1 MKSFWNNEQAN
12 KCKTDLELRVYSS
25 RLLGQSP
32 ALVLHGGGNT
42 SVKVKMTN
50 LFGEIEEILY
60 IKGSGWDLAT
70 IEAAGFAPVKL
81 EALKNMVKLN
91 KLTDSE
97 MIQAQRAALINPNA
111 PNPSE
116 EAILHAIIPFKFVD
130 HTHGD
135 AVVTITNTDKGEER
149 IRQIYGKR
157 VVIIPCVESGLI
169 LAKTVYNLTR
179 DIDWKQIDG
188 LILMNH
194 GLFTFAN
201 DAKTSYELMI
211 KLVTQ
216 AENYLEEQGAILA
229 PPPAKLKPKEDLF
242 KLATIRNKVSE
253 IKGAAIIAQ
262 LDTSP
267 ASVNFSNRP
276 DVSSIATRGVLTPG
290 QVIFTKRIPV
300 ILGENPEEDI
310 TRYAK
315 AYCEYFERHTNGKL
329 KCLNPAPCWAIWPG
343 FGIISFGR
351 SLKEVKI
358 ISDIKTQ
365 TIQAIQIAE
374 LLGGWKPL
382 SESDIFKVEYR
393 EIEQIKLRKEDSYP
407 PLQGKIAIV
416 SRAASD
422 TGRACVE
429 VLQAQGAVVVAL
441 DSNPNITTLFKNK
454 SILGVVCD
462 VTQEESIQNALEMA
476 VRKFGGLDILIS
488 DTGNFPASQKN
499 CLLALKNMG

>member
-1 MKSFWNNEQAN
+1 MKSLWSNDKAS
-12 KCKTDLELRVYSS
+12 KCKNDLALRVYSS
-25 RLLGQSP
+25 RLLGQSS

-42 SVKVKMTN
+42 SVKIK
-50 LFGEIEEILY
+50 GILY
-60 IKGSGWDLAT
+60 VKGSGWDLAT

-81 EALKNMVKLN
+81 DVLKKMVKL
-91 KLTDSE
+91 KQLTDTE
-97 MIQAQRAALINPNA
+97 MVQTQRAAMINPNS

-135 AVVTITNTDKGEER
+135 AIVTITNTDNGEER

-169 LAKTVYNLTR
+169 LAQTVYKLTQN
-179 DIDWKQIDG
+179 IDWTQIDG

-194 GLFTFAN
+194 GLFTFGE
-201 DAKTSYELMI
+201 DATTSYEQMI
-211 KLVTQ
+211 KLVTE
-216 AENYLEEQGAILA
+216 AENYLENQAAIL
-229 PPPAKLKPKEDLF
+229 PNNYPNVEPKVNLL
-242 KLATIRNKVSE
+242 KLASIRKNICK

-262 LDTSP
+262 LDSSP

-276 DVSSIATRGVLTPG
+276 DVRSIATRGVLTPG

-300 ILGENPEEDI
+300 ILGENPEKEI
-310 TRYAK
+310 ANYAQD
-315 AYCEYFERHTNGKL
+315 YCDYFERHTNGKL
-329 KCLNPAPCWAIWPG
+329 ECLNPAPCWAIWPG

-382 SESDIFKVEYR
+382 SESDIFNVEYR
-393 EIEQIKLRKEDSYP
+393 EIEQAKLRQESSYP
-407 PLQGKIAIV
+407 PLQGQIALVTEIATIKNLESLGATV
-416 SRAASD
+416 VMIKEEKE
-422 TGRACVE
+422 VE
-429 VLQAQGAVVVAL
+429 TV
-441 DSNPNITTLFKNK
+441 IKE
-454 SILGVVCD
+454 LGG
-462 VTQEESIQNALEMA
+462 IN
-476 VRKFGGLDILIS
+476 ILITEPNS
-488 DTGNFPASQKN
+488 IK
-499 CLLALKNMG
+499 LLETCMPYLAKGIEATDFGKE